1 MRFLL
6 GSGLQNSNLRRL
18 SLRDNKFVEGCRK
31 IEFCKPDPAA
41 FDPAAFDPAA
51 FDPAAFDPAA
61 FDPAAFK

>member
-1 MRFLL
+1 MRDMRFLL

-41 FDPAAFDPAA
+41 LTPPLS
-51 FDPAAFDPAA
+51 
-61 FDPAAFK
+61 K